1 MKASISG
8 LSYKTKTI
16 MQMMDAIKK
25 NTPATR
31 IKPRYKSVGSPPF
44 TEKKCS
50 IFHKSSGLK
59 IIKKLNRS
67 KRISHMLSMYNTSFL
82 LILKIQ
88 IKKRISRQI
97 IMPNLCAN
105 RNNFNSKPPKLA
117 APVKMLHY

>member
-1 MKASISG
+1 
-8 LSYKTKTI
+8 

-117 APVKMLHY
+117 ASEKCSIIKLGNLT